1 MHWLHLISKL
11 SDLFLQIYN
20 TLILNQTRHSQVW
33 FSWLPVLEGCIQ
45 KYNPPKQYW
54 QAGPITLYEWCY
66 RIIRNNNDLMTVWGV
81 WGVRWPSDLLRCYFL
96 FCSHHHIS
104 SHHGPAWAQQPRVTV
119 ECKHM
124 KKFHLDPKIK
134 WLPLQIWVLK
144 SESLPLFPRPEPT
157 GKI

>member
-54 QAGPITLYEWCY
+54 QAGPIILYEWCY
-66 RIIRNNNDLMTVWGV
+66 YITCPYLFKISTWLTLTPDDQQHVGMWCSVYPVSSQWHLECGEWRGWCWLFLLLDTRAGEMRLGASASKRSIRRSTTQ
-81 WGVRWPSDLLRCYFL
+81 RS
-96 FCSHHHIS
+96 
-104 SHHGPAWAQQPRVTV
+104 
-119 ECKHM
+119 
-124 KKFHLDPKIK
+124 
-134 WLPLQIWVLK
+134 
-144 SESLPLFPRPEPT
+144 
-157 GKI
+157 

>member
-54 QAGPITLYEWCY
+54 QAGPIILYEWCY
-66 RIIRNNNDLMTVWGV
+66 AKYRCVCKSNYRLDLKLVWILYLGGELVFSFAEIHKRHRNKRGHWWQQQVVSTK
-81 WGVRWPSDLLRCYFL
+81 
-96 FCSHHHIS
+96 
-104 SHHGPAWAQQPRVTV
+104 PAQFQPRMVILSTSTS
-119 ECKHM
+119 
-124 KKFHLDPKIK
+124 PA
-134 WLPLQIWVLK
+134 LPLRV
-144 SESLPLFPRPEPT
+144 SRPNTELPE
-157 GKI
+157 